1 MKEQFTTGAE
11 NEPKKSFI
19 VINYENEEA
28 PIVLFNGLASSE
40 EEARDI
46 VENVARIK
54 IDYDNET
61 NVVIAF
67 EKPDEEQLEK

>member
-11 NEPKKSFI
+11 NEPKRPFI
-19 VINYENEEA
+19 VLNYENPEE

-46 VENVARIK
+46 VENEARIK
-54 IDYDNET
+54 IDYYNNET
-61 NVVIAF
+61 KVVIAF
-67 EKPDEEQLEK
+67 ENQTKNS